1 MTAAAMDG
9 VDILDILHSDNN
21 DMQIYKIYR
30 RKLQH
35 LLKVRFFSF
44 ELKASSLFYLI
55 LSYCILI
62 YLTLS
67 YLIVC

>member
-1 MTAAAMDG
+1 MTAAAMNG

-35 LLKVRFFSF
+35 LLKVRFF
-44 ELKASSLFYLI
+44 
-55 LSYCILI
+55 
-62 YLTLS
+62 
-67 YLIVC
+67 